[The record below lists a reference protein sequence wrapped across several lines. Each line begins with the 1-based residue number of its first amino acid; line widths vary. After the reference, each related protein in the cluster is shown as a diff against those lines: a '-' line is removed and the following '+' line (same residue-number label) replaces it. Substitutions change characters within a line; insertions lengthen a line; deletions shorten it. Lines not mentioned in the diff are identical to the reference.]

1 MYNTVAGQSAK
12 MEKNKVSV
20 AAKIYLLSSTQ
31 VKNEGK
37 GFLYKTKLTSLAT
50 EL

>member
-12 MEKNKVSV
+12 MANNKVSV

-31 VKNEGK
+31 EKNEGK
-37 GFLYKTKLTSLAT
+37 VFCIRQN
-50 EL
+50 